1 MHPATYYYF
10 SILCCHFILDCNGQK
25 LWPQSLLFMGKII
38 GSGFYLKGHFLSS
51 SKPIPGSS
59 FIQNPFFMLIFM
71 LILCLK
77 SLTVKTQKIHS
88 FFQIIL
94 FILGYFP
101 FGAVCCYVISLM
113 QVLSKLFCVFINFE
127 CILQP
132 CSIYA
137 SSFTLV
143 AISIERLDLKF
154 IIVNVKV

>member
-1 MHPATYYYF
+1 MAAIFTLYGKNYWF
-10 SILCCHFILDCNGQK
+10 
-25 LWPQSLLFMGKII
+25 WLLFERSLFVKLKANSWIQ
-38 GSGFYLKGHFLSS
+38 FHPKYL
-51 SKPIPGSS
+51 
-59 FIQNPFFMLIFM
+59 FMLIFM